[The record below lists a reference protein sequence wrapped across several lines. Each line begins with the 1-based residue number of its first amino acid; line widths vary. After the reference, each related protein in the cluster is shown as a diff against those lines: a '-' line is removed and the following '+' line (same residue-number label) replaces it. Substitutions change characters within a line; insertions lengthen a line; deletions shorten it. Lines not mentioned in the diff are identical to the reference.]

1 MVSRPDYSSLESA
14 LARAEAEL
22 VASESHGALCG
33 MICASGRIEL
43 SRWLE
48 QIFPV
53 LDMNN
58 LLIKEASQLLVGL
71 YEDTQEQLNDAVA
84 DFQLLLPED
93 EASLMQRTEAL
104 ADWCRGFT
112 FGLAVGGLKKDRELP
127 EDTAELL
134 RDMVEIAR
142 VGHDDEETSEADE
155 DAYMQLY
162 EYVRMGVLL
171 INEELQ
177 PSHAPPQ
184 ELQ

>member
-1 MVSRPDYSSLESA
+1 MVPRPDYNSLKDALDKASA
-14 LARAEAEL
+14 EFVAAEC
-22 VASESHGALCG
+22 HGALCG
-33 MICASGRIEL
+33 MICAAGKVEL
-43 SRWLE
+43 GNWLE
-48 QIFPV
+48 QIFAE

-58 LLIKEASQLLVGL
+58 MLIQEASQLLVGL
-71 YEDTQEQLNDAVA
+71 YHDTQTQLNDSTV

-93 EASLMQRTEAL
+93 TAPLVQRSEAL
-104 ADWCRGFT
+104 GAWCQGFT
-112 FGLAVGGLKKDRELP
+112 FGLASGGLKQGRELP

-142 VGHDDEETSEADE
+142 VTYDADDSSDSDE

-177 PSHAPPQ
+177 PSLAAPTT
-184 ELQ
+184 LQ